1 MKSRLSIWY
10 LALLMLVLIKPVLA
24 ADVDESL
31 NSVVSQATPTDRLF
45 SVDFNKDTG
54 VAVGEAGLIMRTDDA
69 GQTWKKEK
77 SPTTLGLISVAHSG
91 GREIAVGQM
100 GVVLVRE
107 GTSAWKVSDSGSDMR
122 LLKVDINSHGLA
134 VAAGAFGTL
143 LRSKDG
149 GNSWETIVPDWAAL
163 YDSGAGDTA
172 VIRDEPTNY
181 VVKVLEDNRIIV
193 GGEYGQL
200 NVSEDGG
207 DTWSIL
213 YRHPEVDGDTA
224 ATFFDLKLSG
234 KTGYAVGQAGLVI
247 RTDDA
252 GKTWTS
258 VAANTKGSFF
268 AVTYTGASK
277 VFVVGQR
284 VAMKS
289 INGGE
294 SWEQFEPLDLSLN
307 WYSGLGQTAPN
318 NGRIVA
324 VGHSAR
330 ILSLSPF

>member
-100 GVVLVRE
+100 GVVIYRDGSSE
-107 GTSAWKVSDSGSDMR
+107 WKISDSGSDMR
-122 LLKVDINSHGLA
+122 LLKVDLNSHGLA
-134 VAAGAFGTL
+134 VATGAFGTL
-143 LRSKDG
+143 LRSLDG
-149 GNSWETIVPDWAAL
+149 GESWQLVTPDWATL

-207 DTWSIL
+207 DTSVSYTHLTLPTIL
-213 YRHPEVDGDTA
+213 
-224 ATFFDLKLSG
+224 
-234 KTGYAVGQAGLVI
+234 
-247 RTDDA
+247 
-252 GKTWTS
+252 
-258 VAANTKGSFF
+258 
-268 AVTYTGASK
+268 
-277 VFVVGQR
+277 R
-284 VAMKS
+284 V
-289 INGGE
+289 
-294 SWEQFEPLDLSLN
+294 
-307 WYSGLGQTAPN
+307 
-318 NGRIVA
+318 
-324 VGHSAR
+324 
-330 ILSLSPF
+330 